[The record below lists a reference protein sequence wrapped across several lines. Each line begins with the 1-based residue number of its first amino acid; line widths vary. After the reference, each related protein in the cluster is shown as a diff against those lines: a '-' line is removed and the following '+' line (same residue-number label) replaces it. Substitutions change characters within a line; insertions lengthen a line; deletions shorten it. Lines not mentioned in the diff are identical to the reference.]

1 MLNPGTYLQ
10 GRYEILEK
18 IGSGGMS
25 VVYKAKCHTLNRLVA
40 IKVLKEEF
48 ASDENFVSKFK
59 MEAQAAARLS
69 HPNIVNVYDVVDEE
83 NLHYIVMEL
92 IEGITLKNYIEK
104 KELLDSKEAIGI
116 AIQVAQGIAAAHEQH
131 IIHRDIKP
139 QNMIISKDGKVKVAD
154 FGIARAV
161 SSQTV
166 NSSAAV
172 GSVHYISPEQARGG
186 YCDERSD
193 IYSFGITL
201 YEMVTGRVPFEGDN
215 TVAVALAHL
224 EDPVVPPGDY
234 NPQVYSGLEDIILK
248 CTKKKPDRRYGSM
261 EEVIHDLRRVLMD
274 PECDIYQNEEIEEGG
289 DPYQTRPISKDE
301 LSQIRDHHRRK
312 SRETGADEAE
322 KGTEGLET
330 SDEEN
335 GSPDSLSKEDAE
347 EFGDGTG
354 DHRSRYHSSR
364 KREFHKKIP
373 SRKRD
378 EDVSTQFER
387 MIAAIG
393 IIAAIL
399 VVIVVVFVFSRLTGL
414 FWPGSGQDSQE
425 NQTEAVTQSA
435 SMEEIQV
442 IPDEGETIM
451 PNVLDLPRD
460 MAESKLKE
468 YDIVMKVT
476 GEEYSENYSKGYVMR
491 QDVDEGTAV
500 EKWSTVGVTISKGS
514 ERVDVKALNL
524 SGMDKKQ
531 AEEILKYK
539 DLIPSAKEEAN
550 DTVPKGKVIRV
561 GTEEAKAGDTVELF
575 VSSGPKTVQGQVPKL
590 TDGDAAAADALL
602 KAAGLVSGTVTYE
615 YDPSKPHGQVLSQ
628 SELPGTMLEPQS
640 AVDYVVNDSAQAS
653 TEAAAAKTGEE
664 EKYYVG
670 SIDATC
676 SLSNYIGPASQT
688 SSVRILIRLKQKDP
702 KDANTY
708 VYTNLISPRLVVGS
722 QDIPVVFSR
731 IKGAY
736 GVDSGIV
743 EVVDVDNDDKVI
755 QSWPVSFFPAG

>member
-10 GRYEILEK
+10 ERYEILEK

-92 IEGITLKNYIEK
+92 IEGITLKSYIEK

-186 YCDERSD
+186 YCEERSD

-234 NPQVYSGLEDIILK
+234 NPQVYPGLEDIILK

-312 SRETGADEAE
+312 IRETGADEAE

-347 EFGDGTG
+347 KFGDGTG
-354 DHRSRYHSSR
+354 DHRSRHHSSR

-442 IPDEGETIM
+442 IPDEGETVM

-531 AEEILKYK
+531 AEEILKDK

-628 SELPGTMLEPQS
+628 SELPGTMLESQS

-736 GVDSGIV
+736 GVDSGVV